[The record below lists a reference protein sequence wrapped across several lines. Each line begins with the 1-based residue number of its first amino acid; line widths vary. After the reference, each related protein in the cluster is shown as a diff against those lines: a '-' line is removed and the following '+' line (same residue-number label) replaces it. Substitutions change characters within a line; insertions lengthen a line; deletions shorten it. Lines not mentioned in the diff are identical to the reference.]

1 MQMTITSSLQQSQLD
16 YSQRTLTQ
24 SISVTSPQ
32 LPPPPPPPPQD
43 RIEFSREARR
53 HNNEGHSVDHVNKT
67 PHGRKDNQLFDFLKT
82 VVEQIS
88 GAQID
93 DMQQLTADDA
103 ATVPVAAN
111 QQSSL
116 SAQQSTLS
124 FESNSLSIDGSVAT
138 SDGAKLSFSLDLQ
151 VLHASVSASA
161 FSLNSGPSGY
171 DFSFAGS
178 SAELTS
184 TSFSFSL
191 TAETP
196 AGTPAT
202 GSGVGKFSLKDD
214 LKEVRQTLKPLLKD
228 FMKDAGMTSDR
239 HSINQFLSTLA

>member
-24 SISVTSPQ
+24 SISGTSLQQ
-32 LPPPPPPPPQD
+32 LPPPPQD
-43 RIEFSREARR
+43 RIEFSHEARR
-53 HNNEGHSVDHVNKT
+53 HNNEGHSVDNVKKT
-67 PHGRKDNQLFDFLKT
+67 PHDRKDNQLIDFLKRI
-82 VVEQIS
+82 VEQIS

-93 DMQQLTADDA
+93 NLQQLTADGA
-103 ATVPVAAN
+103 AAVPVAAN
-111 QQSSL
+111 QQSSV

-124 FESNSLSIDGSVAT
+124 FESNSLSIEGSITT
-138 SDGAKLSFSLDLQ
+138 SDGAKLSFDLDLQ
-151 VLHASVSASA
+151 VLHASASASA
-161 FSLNSGPSGY
+161 FSLNSGTSGY

-184 TSFSFSL
+184 SSFSFSL

-196 AGTPAT
+196 GGTSAT
-202 GSGVGKFSLKDD
+202 GSGVGKFSLKDE
-214 LKEVRQTLKPLLKD
+214 LKEVRQALKPLLKD

-239 HSINQFLSTLA
+239 HSINQFLSTLV